1 MDAHPALHT
10 VNPGNTTEGDETL
23 LVTLGFC
30 PSVHAGLFAHGIT
43 PWRTGTDRSSGGSGL
58 RGLAIAVNQLARTI
72 TQLRT
77 HADPVIHTIQ
87 IDPQAL
93 LALDRNRIV
102 ETEALDVTAA
112 SRATRISGNEVVER
126 TLFRTR
132 S

>member
-1 MDAHPALHT
+1 M
-10 VNPGNTTEGDETL
+10 
-23 LVTLGFC
+23 
-30 PSVHAGLFAHGIT
+30 
-43 PWRTGTDRSSGGSGL
+43 
-58 RGLAIAVNQLARTI
+58 
-72 TQLRT
+72 
-77 HADPVIHTIQ
+77 IHTIQ

-93 LALDRNRIV
+93 LALDRNWIV